1 MSATLKAAVLLFG
14 LTAGALAQDPQ
25 EKPTQDK
32 PAAKPAPTTTTTKPA
47 QVQPGTMIS
56 ANSLRGIE
64 LMIEGEVP
72 PVKKEDAP
80 TGREPAAQPK
90 AKVQDVIFSTNDG
103 RMSYA
108 VVTVPGSS
116 EGREKVVLV
125 PAASLKLAG
134 TDEKPTGSIRM
145 TAAQITALTPFD
157 LEKAKKEGV
166 DASLGEV
173 KTPPPAPVDP
183 AKDKGSKEDPP
194 VKSTE
199 GPRFAL
205 ASQLPTWGVHASNQP
220 FGRVKD
226 AAIDTSRN
234 AVAYLI
240 AAPLGSGDTIVVP
253 FAACTCN
260 KVEKEAVLK
269 VSKTLEQL
277 GTAPKYEKPA
287 SGFLTTDQMQ
297 RAEEFFGTRG
307 PVGSQG

>member
-1 MSATLKAAVLLFG
+1 MSSTLHAAIVLLG

-32 PAAKPAPTTTTTKPA
+32 PAKASPTTTKERPA

-56 ANSLRGIE
+56 ANSLRGTE
-64 LMIEGEVP
+64 LMIEGEAP

-80 TGREPAAQPK
+80 TGREPVAPSK

-108 VVTVPGSS
+108 VVTVPGGS
-116 EGREKVVLV
+116 EGKEKVVLV
-125 PAASLKLAG
+125 PAASLKLTAA
-134 TDEKPTGSIRM
+134 DERATGSIKM
-145 TAAQITALTPFD
+145 TAAQIQALTPFD
-157 LEKAKKEGV
+157 LEKAKKDGV
-166 DASLGEV
+166 DASLGEG
-173 KTPPPAPVDP
+173 KATPPAPVDP
-183 AKDKGSKEDPP
+183 AKEKGSKEDP
-194 VKSTE
+194 VAKSTE
-199 GPRFAL
+199 GPRFVL
-205 ASQLPTWGVHASNQP
+205 VSQLPTWGVHASNQP

-260 KVEKEAVLK
+260 KTDKEAVLK

-287 SGFLTTDQMQ
+287 KGFLTTDQMQ